1 MDSTATVYVV
11 EMNGKFLR
19 RDARLGWV
27 WRKDI
32 TAATRFYRLDTARR
46 AAAFFNDAVVWCS

>member
-1 MDSTATVYVV
+1 MATVYVV

-32 TAATRFYRLDTARR
+32 TAATRFDRFETARR